1 MIEQIS
7 IDTDVKA
14 LIFDCDGTLVDSMP
28 LHMKAWK
35 EAFKTLNQKFEKD
48 FLYSAKGMKE
58 TEIID
63 LYNQKYRRDIDPDEV
78 VLLKHEF
85 FYDHIE
91 SVKPIEPVVDI
102 AKSFYGKLPLGVV
115 SGSVEKIVHKELK
128 VIGIFHLFINILTAD
143 DPFKPKPAPDIFIA
157 SAKNL
162 NTEPEDCL
170 VFEDGDAGLKAA
182 EIAGMKTIDI
192 REYLEIN

>member
-1 MIEQIS
+1 MIEQILN
-7 IDTDVKA
+7 DTNVKA
-14 LIFDCDGTLVDSMP
+14 IIFDCDGTLVDSMP
-28 LHMKAWK
+28 LHMKAWE
-35 EAFKTLNQKFEKD
+35 EAFKILNQKFEKD

-63 LYNQKYRRDIDPDEV
+63 LYNQKYGTSINPDKIV
-78 VLLKHEF
+78 SLKHKY

-91 SVKPIEPVVDI
+91 SVKPIEQVVEI
-102 AKSFYGKLPLGVV
+102 AKTFYSKTPLGVV

-128 VIGIFHLFINILTAD
+128 VIGIFHLFQNILTAD
-143 DPFKPKPAPDIFIA
+143 DPFKPKPAPDIFLA
-157 SAKNL
+157 SANNL
-162 NTEPEDCL
+162 KVEPENCL

-182 EIAGMKTIDI
+182 ENAGMKSIDI